1 MAEAI
6 VPSKVTQV
14 IIPLEATEATVLPK
28 ATETIVPPKAT
39 EIIRHGHLLGMRS
52 KSPVDTRVSFEGS
65 YVQKEIGAF
74 IYFSS

>member
-6 VPSKVTQV
+6 VPSKVAEV
-14 IIPLEATEATVLPK
+14 IIPLEATEKTVLPK

-52 KSPVDTRVSFEGS
+52 KSPVDILVSFEAS
-65 YVQKEIGAF
+65 YVQKEIGTF
-74 IYFSS
+74 KTFSS

>member
-14 IIPLEATEATVLPK
+14 IIPLEATEATVL
-28 ATETIVPPKAT
+28 PKAT